1 MGLGK
6 TVQVIVA
13 LRVLVRRGSVRNA
26 VIVCP
31 AGLVLQ
37 WRRHLR
43 QWAPDLPLSTVMGT
57 AEQRRAA
64 WAAPATVFVNG
75 YEALRADLSIRD
87 SYGPGCREWDTAG
100 IQQATR
106 ITNPGS
112 RTDRAAG
119 GGKVGQNMK

>member
-64 WAAPATVFVNG
+64 WAAPATVFVTS
-75 YEALRADLSIRD
+75 YEALRADMSIRD
-87 SYGPGCREWDTAG
+87 SYGPGCRAWDTAV
-100 IQQATR
+100 IDEAQR
-106 ITNPGS
+106 INNPADELG
-112 RTDRAAG
+112 RTSGRESEGPA
-119 GGKVGQNMK
+119 VE